1 MKVKFLELTEAFVQT
16 IQTPLVYGGLQGQPG
31 YASPTIAPQSVTQPI
46 YPVRQSPQTATA
58 PQIPSGKVTQ
68 SQDAAQVTGQ
78 AAKAA
83 ETETAPEVQMPPKA
97 LPYPQTAT
105 QQMSQSG
112 AFGGQPKPGFVTA
125 PSTPKLSQNN
135 LTNRPKVAPAPT
147 STSAS
152 KTQYQVNREASDV
165 EFEKFKAFQARKQ
178 ERAAILAQTKKAE
191 AAASQPQIAGNVQET
206 VMRFKPNSLKSL
218 LNDAWDP
225 KNPFGPLFPQPPKPT
240 PVTPSG
246 PYVPTPGGVK
256 PKNPKVVT
264 PKRPGIS
271 GKVKNLVNQPT
282 PQLLGG
288 VGAAI
293 TKDAAEALK
302 NAAAFLSMPPSVAA
316 AAVSGRL
323 SGLGY
328 DKTTQADYTKYY
340 KEKLGT
346 LGGIA
351 GAVAGKI
358 PVIGGVS
365 KVLGKAA
372 GLPIVSDYI
381 DAASTE
387 AANLMTGALYD
398 PRAISRPV
406 RLSKSKQDS

>member
-1 MKVKFLELTEAFVQT
+1 MKVKFSELTEAFVQT
-16 IQTPLVYGGLQGQPG
+16 IQTPLVYGGLQAQPG
-31 YASPTIAPQSVTQPI
+31 YTSPTIAPQSITQPI
-46 YPVRQSPQTATA
+46 YPVRQSPQAGTA
-58 PQIPSGKVTQ
+58 PQVPSGKVSQ
-68 SQDAAQVTGQ
+68 SQDAAQVTSQ

-83 ETETAPEVQMPPKA
+83 ETETAPEPQQAEAPKA

-105 QQMSQSG
+105 QQMPQQSG
-112 AFGGQPKPGFVTA
+112 AFGAPSKPGFVTA
-125 PSTPKLSQNN
+125 PSTPKSAKPEGGAKELKRSEYKYDY
-135 LTNRPKVAPAPT
+135 RPKNSQEWEELYDRRAAVEAAKKRWLD
-147 STSAS
+147 AS
-152 KTQYQVNREASDV
+152 FASD
-165 EFEKFKAFQARKQ
+165 
-178 ERAAILAQTKKAE
+178 RAAKPYAYTTMEESTI
-191 AAASQPQIAGNVQET
+191 
-206 VMRFKPNSLKSL
+206 RFKPNSLKSL

-225 KNPFGPLFPQPPKPT
+225 KNPFGPVFPQLPKPT
-240 PVTPSG
+240 PITPSG

-282 PQLLGG
+282 PQLLSG
-288 VGAAI
+288 VGETISKEAA
-293 TKDAAEALK
+293 AALK

-340 KEKLGT
+340 KEKLST

-351 GAVAGKI
+351 GAVANKI
-358 PVIGGVS
+358 PVIGGVT

-372 GLPIVSDYI
+372 GLPIVGDYV

-406 RLSKSKQDS
+406 RLSKSKKEKEDS